1 MGVTGPPV
9 FAKRKVFTCF
19 TADTKPAP
27 NFLASGAEE
36 SEEKSIERFI
46 CCHQVISVAF
56 KIMGEYIRADIPA
69 ESECGSLAARG
80 YRAGNHDFHL
90 IERRMNCL
98 FITAGGRKVRVLE
111 LVGCSDQCPY
121 PPTHSLTHYLSRTKY
136 TGFWFYI
143 CHIHSIHSKVYR
155 ERHM

>member
-1 MGVTGPPV
+1 MTGPPV

-90 IERRMNCL
+90 IPARRSS
-98 FITAGGRKVRVLE
+98 FKDQIYATFGAEAYVRAIYDKWGE
-111 LVGCSDQCPY
+111 S
-121 PPTHSLTHYLSRTKY
+121 
-136 TGFWFYI
+136 
-143 CHIHSIHSKVYR
+143 
-155 ERHM
+155 